1 MSRRAAAMIFAG
13 VVAVGLLTV
22 HPQPLAAEEACPS
35 AEACLSRSLERN
47 WTQYY
52 AVIEQSWNEKKK
64 LAEMLGRARALNRP
78 DVVAR
83 IQAEQAKAEERW
95 RYAESVARALS
106 DPRYKSFLAQQQ
118 QKAARAHTAA
128 STTAHKETDL
138 YARLVKST
146 IGPERQG
153 VIRDIAGYEREA
165 KQLRE
170 TFFRDTFLVSLSA
183 AKESAGLVSE
193 NLTKIAEQLKLYKFP
208 EATAVGNA
216 ASYVFAL
223 NSVGVAGVA
232 GVEAAASGMGTQE
245 AYNKNRNWEAAL
257 EATRGAA
264 GSVLRAAEL
273 LAQSP
278 ESARPVMS
286 KAFGATATRVT
297 IYANLLSVGLDTFL
311 AYDAGWRLQDSE
323 QRQVRVETDDA
334 QWRARVDTANRIAHD
349 AAARE
354 ERAARQLSQ
363 QQRIEALYQRIQR
376 ESQ

>member
-1 MSRRAAAMIFAG
+1 MRRRAAAMIFAG

-64 LAEMLGRARALNRP
+64 LADMLRRARALNRP
-78 DVVAR
+78 DVVAQL
-83 IQAEQAKAEERW
+83 QAEQAKAEERW

-106 DPRYKSFLAQQQ
+106 DPRYKSFLAQQE

-128 STTAHKETDL
+128 SAAAHKETDL

-193 NLTKIAEQLKLYKFP
+193 NLTKIAEQLKLYRFP

-334 QWRARVDTANRIAHD
+334 QWRARVDTANRIARD